1 MKIDRIGS
9 VDITAGIDRKQVTEE
24 QKFEQYLRKAYSDG
38 DKQQLKNACKEFE
51 VLFMQMMY
59 KQMKR
64 TVPKS
69 SLLPESTGRRIFE
82 EMLDEELINN
92 AKERGVGIA
101 DILYRQLS
109 LNMDKMF
116 TVSHEEKTK

>member
-1 MKIDRIGS
+1 MKIDGIGS
-9 VDITAGIDRKQVTEE
+9 VDITTGIERKQASEDQNFEE
-24 QKFEQYLRKAYSDG
+24 YLRKAYSDG
-38 DKQQLKNACKEFE
+38 DKQKLKSACQEFE

-109 LNMDKMF
+109 LNMDKMY
-116 TVSHEEKTK
+116 TVDHEKKIK

>member
-9 VDITAGIDRKQVTEE
+9 VDITAGIERKQVTEE

-64 TVPKS
+64 TVPKAAS
-69 SLLPESTGRRIFE
+69 CPKAREDGYLKKCLMKSL
-82 EMLDEELINN
+82 
-92 AKERGVGIA
+92 
-101 DILYRQLS
+101 
-109 LNMDKMF
+109 
-116 TVSHEEKTK
+116 

>member
-1 MKIDRIGS
+1 MKIEGIGS
-9 VDITAGIDRKQVTEE
+9 ADITTGIDRKQVTED
-24 QKFEQYLRKAYSDG
+24 QKFEQYLRKAYYDG
-38 DKQQLKNACKEFE
+38 DKQKLKSACKEFE

-116 TVSHEEKTK
+116 TVDHEEKIK